1 MYSQQSQFQNYRP
14 NLSLSQSNNENRLLS
29 PFQQKLLQEKL
40 KTNIRPEYRRR
51 IEIMLMAD
59 RGHSQTQIC
68 SALNCSHETARYW
81 TYIAVSGD
89 AHKWKDLPIGRPK
102 TVNEEYLNRLRD
114 LVTKCPREYGYAFER
129 WTAGWLSK
137 HLAKEL
143 GIEVSE
149 RHVNR
154 LLKKMGLSTRKSRSE
169 IEDNSSQNGES
180 NRYKSG
186 NTSNIVIR
194 NLQGDKQPQTNSLS
208 PFHLI

>member
-1 MYSQQSQFQNYRP
+1 MYSQQSRFQDYSS
-14 NLSLSQSNNENRLLS
+14 NLSLSQPNNETRLLS

-59 RGHSQTQIC
+59 RGCSQTQIC